1 MKKPIILALV
11 SLGLVS
17 CAKPEIVEPEGM
29 ICATIAAPIIAAYLD
44 GAIDLERRN
53 ELIRNCNTYG
63 PGPLL

>member
-1 MKKPIILALV
+1 MKKILILTVTA
-11 SLGLVS
+11 LGLVS

-29 ICATIAAPIIAAYLD
+29 ICATIAAPIIAAYLE

>member
-1 MKKPIILALV
+1 MKKTILLSLTA
-11 SLGLVS
+11 LGLVS
-17 CAKPEIVEPEGM
+17 CVKPEIVEPEGM
-29 ICATIAAPIIAAYLD
+29 VCAAVAAPIIAAYLD

>member
-1 MKKPIILALV
+1 MKKILILTVTA
-11 SLGLVS
+11 LGLVS

-53 ELIRNCNTYG
+53 ELIRNCNIYG